1 MATIA
6 PPPTATQA
14 GRTPPGAAPAG
25 AAPAGAEDE
34 ITISFVD
41 AANRVIDHKWLI
53 VLATIL
59 GLAMGVLLVSFKKP
73 YYLAVAQFLPPKT
86 SDLNTATS
94 GGLFLTGDD
103 TVDIYL
109 GLLTSRTVQN
119 DVIQHLDLLK
129 AYHVPDAE
137 SARGLLSRDA
147 SFGVTKNAI
156 ITVAAQA
163 EDPKLAAAI
172 ANEYMEA
179 LYRMNGEMV
188 ASSSSHRRAFFEQ
201 QLEEQKNALSEA
213 ETDLKNTQVR
223 TGVVLPGAEEQV
235 GLSATAQLQ
244 AELGSAQAKL
254 AQLEVTGT
262 DRNPEVVQARTLV
275 SQIEG
280 QLARQV
286 AAQGSKGHGIAANN
300 EMPGLQLEI
309 AEKEREVKLREG
321 LYDSLVQQY
330 ERARLASIDPGP
342 QLQVIEDAIPP
353 SHKAGPSRKNY
364 ALVGALLGFFGSLAL
379 LLLTAPV
386 RHFSRLFRR
395 ARQERI
401 RSLAR

>member
-6 PPPTATQA
+6 PPPTA
-14 GRTPPGAAPAG
+14 PPTAASSAPRPAPAV
-25 AAPAGAEDE
+25 ADDE

-41 AANRVIDHKWLI
+41 SAHRVIENKWLI
-53 VLATIL
+53 VLATLIGL
-59 GLAMGVLLVSFKKP
+59 GLGILLVSSKKP
-73 YYLAVAQFLPPKT
+73 YYLAIAQFLPPKT
-86 SDLNTATS
+86 SDLNTSTS

-109 GLLTSRTVQN
+109 GLLTSRPLQD
-119 DVIQHLDLLK
+119 DVVKHLNLVK
-129 AYHVPDAE
+129 AYGVPDEE
-137 SARGLLSRDA
+137 SARGLLTRDA

-156 ITVAAQA
+156 ITIAVKA
-163 EDPKLAAAI
+163 EDPKLSADI

-201 QLEEQKNALSEA
+201 QLEEQKNSLALA

-235 GLSATAQLQ
+235 ALNATAQLQ
-244 AELGSAQAKL
+244 SQLGAAQARL

-262 DRNPEVVQARTLV
+262 DQNPEVVQARTLV
-275 SQIEG
+275 SQLQG
-280 QLARQV
+280 QLGRQV
-286 AAQGSKGHGIAANN
+286 AAQGSKDHGIASNN

-342 QLQVIEDAIPP
+342 QLQVVENAIPP
-353 SHKAGPSRKNY
+353 SHKAGPSRKNF
-364 ALVGALLGFFGSLAL
+364 ALVGALIGFLGSLAL

-386 RHFSRLFRR
+386 RHFARLFRR
-395 ARQERI
+395 TRDERVRSPAR
-401 RSLAR
+401 